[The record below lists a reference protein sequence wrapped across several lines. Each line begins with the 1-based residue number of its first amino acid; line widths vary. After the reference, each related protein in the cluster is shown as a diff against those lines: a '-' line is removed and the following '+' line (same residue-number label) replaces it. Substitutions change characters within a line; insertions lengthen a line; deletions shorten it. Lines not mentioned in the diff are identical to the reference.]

1 MRFLQTELPGVI
13 IVEPDVH
20 RDARGFFLETY
31 HQRKYHEAGI
41 TLPFVQDNLS
51 DPSGDAARP
60 ARPATAPQGKLIRVV
75 EGEIFDVAVDI
86 RRNSPMFGRWVSVS
100 LSDRISA
107 RFSSPRVSPRLLR
120 AKRFR
125 YGGVQVHD
133 PVRPERRTRNPLG
146 RPHDRRRLAG
156 EGSPPVGKD
165 LAARP
170 WSRSSTCFRCT
181 RPRRSQRV
189 PECPWS

>member
-51 DPSGDAARP
+51 RSARGTLRGLH
-60 ARPATAPQGKLIRVV
+60 AQRRHPQGKLIQVV

-86 RRNSPMFGRWVSVS
+86 RRKSPMFGRWVGVT
-100 LSDRISA
+100 LSDEEFRQIFVPPGFAHGFCVLSDFAMVEYKCTTLYDPSDELGIRWDDPTIAVAWPVKDPLLSA
-107 RFSSPRVSPRLLR
+107 
-120 AKRFR
+120 
-125 YGGVQVHD
+125 
-133 PVRPERRTRNPLG
+133 
-146 RPHDRRRLAG
+146 
-156 EGSPPVGKD
+156 KD

-170 WSRSSTCFRCT
+170 LLEILDLLPVHEAAAESTRA
-181 RPRRSQRV
+181 
-189 PECPWS
+189 